1 MAERDEAVYALMSP
15 LLFASTKG
23 VTPSLLLEILLSK
36 KTCAVI
42 QILPQSL
49 VHRPK
54 PASLTH

>member
-36 KTCAVI
+36 KTCCD
-42 QILPQSL
+42 QSL
-49 VHRPK
+49 LSVGKEFQEAPL
-54 PASLTH
+54 P